1 MEPKTKKWKKEL
13 KTKKRICSEVSVQS
27 GESRVS
33 LEEGKEGYVGM
44 DLQNSKVLSL
54 EWKSEGVMDDEMEQL
69 WEVPLTRWI
78 RIGEISVWL
87 AERSQDDL
95 SSTGWDLL

>member
-54 EWKSEGVMDDEMEQL
+54 E
-69 WEVPLTRWI
+69 
-78 RIGEISVWL
+78 
-87 AERSQDDL
+87 
-95 SSTGWDLL
+95 